1 MSNTSNEQSAESFF
15 GDIIST
21 YTRAQAIEDGV
32 LIDVS
37 PTAKESGFE
46 WPVSM
51 TAGAWADCVAWS
63 DTTDSRT
70 QVYQD
75 ESGRLWDVIF
85 MAFQAICLSREV
97 GDRLLFR
104 LYRVPRDGRS
114 TDAELMTLKLVV
126 GPGDGGEPVITI
138 VLPDED

>member
-37 PTAKESGFE
+37 PTAKEAGFE
-46 WPVSM
+46 WPIAM

-63 DTTDSRT
+63 DTDSQA

-75 ESGRLWDVIF
+75 QSGRLWDVIF
-85 MAFQAICLSREV
+85 MAFQAISLSRET

-114 TDAELMTLKLVV
+114 MEAKLTTLKLIV
-126 GPGDGGEPVITI
+126 GPGDRGEPVLTI
-138 VLPDED
+138 LLPNED